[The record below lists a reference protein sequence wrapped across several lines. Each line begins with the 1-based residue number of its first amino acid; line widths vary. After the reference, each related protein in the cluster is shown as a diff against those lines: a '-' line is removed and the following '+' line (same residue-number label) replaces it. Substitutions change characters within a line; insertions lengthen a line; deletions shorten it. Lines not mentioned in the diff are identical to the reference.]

1 MDEERV
7 QESQDASMMDASQFP
22 AISDQRPRRR
32 FLGVQVPTDTVDPG
46 FHLGNRSKD
55 SSRKRQPRAVE
66 VLGEEKSDDGDF
78 MYVFFDDNVVR
89 RVIVF
94 FFPVLFDAESAF
106 TGKMA

>member
-78 MYVFFDDNVVR
+78 MYVFFDDNVIR
-89 RVIVF
+89 RVMVF
-94 FFPVLFDAESAF
+94 FFSVLFDAESAF